1 MTEAEA
7 LSWSLDIPF
16 PAAGSYTVLD
26 ISQPMYVGIPH
37 HPAHPP
43 YAFTLTKKHGD
54 VVYPKGVSGAA
65 EQITT
70 SGHVGTHIDGFS
82 HVARDGKL
90 FGEVDIISNQSYAGG
105 MGHHSIHELAPIY
118 TTAHLVDMTKLLGRE
133 LTPGDG
139 VTGDH
144 FDEWFSAVE
153 TQPRPGDVVM
163 VRTGWDEKWTDPR
176 SYIGADT
183 GLPGVALDG
192 ARWISSRRLR
202 AAGTDTIS
210 FEQVP
215 NHSLDVHV
223 HLLVENGI
231 SIIEALN
238 LKPLADR
245 GLTSF
250 FFAASAINLV
260 GATGSPIRPLAF
272 IPVDA
277 AQ

>member
-1 MTEAEA
+1 VIEAKA
-7 LSWSLDIPF
+7 LSWQLDIQF
-16 PAAGSYTVLD
+16 PAPGNYTLLD
-26 ISQPMYVGIPH
+26 LSQPMYVGIPH

-54 VVYPKGVSGAA
+54 VAYPKGVSGAA

-82 HVARDGKL
+82 HIARDGKL

-105 MGHHSIHELAPIY
+105 MQYHSIHELPPIY
-118 TTAHLVDMTKLLGRE
+118 TTAHVVDMTRLLGRE
-133 LTPGDG
+133 LTPADG

-144 FDEWFSAVE
+144 LEEWFKTVE
-153 TQPRPGDVVM
+153 LQPKPADVLLI
-163 VRTGWDEKWTDPR
+163 RTGWDVKWTDPK

-183 GLPGVALDG
+183 GLPGVAIEG
-192 ARWISSRRLR
+192 GHWISAHKLR

-238 LKPLADR
+238 LKPVVER
-245 GLTSF
+245 KLTSF
-250 FFAASAINLV
+250 FFAAAPINFV

-272 IPVDA
+272 LPA
-277 AQ
+277 